1 VFRIWRIVE
10 KHDATIAMLLD
21 WFCNIFYFFINF
33 SPSFPNG
40 VKSKYG
46 LGLDVRV
53 IGLGE
58 LNDGVSSIS
67 I

>member
-1 VFRIWRIVE
+1 VFRIWEIVE

-21 WFCNIFYFFINF
+21 WFCNIFHFVINF
-33 SPSFPNG
+33 SPSFANG
-40 VKSKYG
+40 VESKYG

-58 LNDGVSSIS
+58 LNDGVSSIP